1 MKRFIDT
8 LRNIFKIQ
16 ELRQRILLTLGL
28 LLIYRLGS
36 YVVLPGIDP
45 VALKESGSEGGG
57 LAGILDLFAGGAFSR
72 ASIFALGIMPYI
84 SASIAVQL
92 LTMAVPAFQKMQKD
106 GESGRNKLNQV
117 TRYLTIAITAAQ
129 AVGFVINL
137 KSESFNAIVN
147 SAKNGD
153 NLTFTFW
160 LSTVFVLIAGTMFVM
175 WLGEKITD
183 KGLGNGISLI
193 IMVGIAGRLPQS
205 IIGEFQLK
213 LGGEESGGLL
223 ALIIE
228 MLAWL
233 AIIIGTIALVQA
245 VRKIPLTSAKR
256 QASGATAVEGPRNYI
271 PLKVNTAGVMPIIF
285 AQAIMFLPAT
295 IAQFFPESEIMS
307 EFGRNFADYTS
318 VVYNVILA
326 VLIILFTYF
335 YTSLSVP
342 ANQMAEDLK
351 KSNAFVPGIAPGEA
365 TSSFIDD
372 ILSKITLPGAIFLS
386 AIAILPAVAKIF
398 KVSGEFSQFFGGT
411 SLLILVGVV
420 LDTLQQVESY
430 LLMKQYDGLMSSGR
444 VRGRR
449 DNVEV
454 NK

>member
-45 VALKESGSEGGG
+45 VALKEGGSEGGG

-295 IAQFFPESEIMS
+295 IAQFFPESDVMS

-351 KSNAFVPGIAPGEA
+351 KSNSFVPGIAPGEA
-365 TSSFIDD
+365 TSAFIDD

-411 SLLILVGVV
+411 SLLILVGVI